1 MPKYTYVNH
10 VYLGN
15 LNQLSILFCIYFI
28 FIKEKAGLNMS
39 EIVTYSVKIDA
50 EQRDLLQKKI
60 TESEMTAGTF
70 LSAMLTNYEATQSRE
85 SLSDIMELKQLQNHL
100 ARIEEIYISL
110 AKSRKDAE
118 ENQDHIV
125 ADLKEQLIAAKAN
138 LVDTQAIAKAEV
150 ESITKQLKELQKQ
163 IAKQRE
169 DYLLELTDAKEQK
182 TAAEEGQ
189 RQAQKIASLTEQS
202 FKQFQ
207 EQNIELKAKAEL
219 NQQKADQAVNELDK
233 RTKELNLFH
242 QEIIMLK
249 GQLKTEKEDF
259 TRCLKDQQHQSEID
273 KQKALL
279 LAQQTALEK
288 RESLQDEIV
297 KLRDQLAT
305 ELVAKSLIL
314 KNNLQDQFPK
324 V

>member
-1 MPKYTYVNH
+1 
-10 VYLGN
+10 
-15 LNQLSILFCIYFI
+15 
-28 FIKEKAGLNMS
+28 MS

-85 SLSDIMELKQLQNHL
+85 SLSDVMELKQLQNHL

-125 ADLKEQLIAAKAN
+125 ADLKEQLIAVKAN

-163 IAKQRE
+163 AAKQRE
-169 DYLLELTDAKEQK
+169 EDLLELTELKEQK

-189 RQAQKIASLTEQS
+189 RQAQKIANLTEQAIS
-202 FKQFQ
+202 QLQ
-207 EQNIELKAKAEL
+207 EQAIELKTIAEL
-219 NQQKADQAVNELDK
+219 NKNKAEQTVTELDK

-242 QEIIMLK
+242 QEIITLK
-249 GQLKTEKEDF
+249 SQLKSEKETS
-259 TRCLKDQQHQSEID
+259 TRTLEDQRHHSEID
-273 KQKALL
+273 KQRALL
-279 LAQQTALEK
+279 TMQQTTLEK
-288 RESLQDEIV
+288 REILQDEIV

-305 ELVAKSLIL
+305 ERIAQSLIVK
-314 KNNLQDQFPK
+314 KNIEEQIK
-324 V
+324 KS